1 MGSTT
6 DQMKTKSTPPGSDS
20 TSVPE
25 NAEASKIERDI
36 AQTSASMSETLG
48 ELHGKLNPAVLKDQA
63 LEQFQ
68 QAKEAIKADVRSEI
82 EDMKGLLH
90 KELADA
96 KSEFREATIGKVEH
110 MVDNAQQ
117 TVTET
122 SNGVLTVM
130 RENPIPTALIGIGL
144 GWLFVSSRPG
154 RNATRPVR
162 RVARQM
168 GSRAEMLAH
177 QVQDQAKHA
186 LDEATDEADTLV
198 RRAGQIGSQLE
209 HSAETF
215 AHDAGASVTEY
226 ADRAKTSAMTLAHDA
241 RDVAGRW
248 EGTFER
254 TLRENPLPV
263 GAIALAL
270 GVAAGLAIPST
281 RIEDEWVGEFRD
293 KAIDEVEG
301 LAEQALG
308 TVETGAKKLVENVK
322 PADNHHTS

>member
-1 MGSTT
+1 
-6 DQMKTKSTPPGSDS
+6 
-20 TSVPE
+20 
-25 NAEASKIERDI
+25 
-36 AQTSASMSETLG
+36 
-48 ELHGKLNPAVLKDQA
+48 
-63 LEQFQ
+63 
-68 QAKEAIKADVRSEI
+68 
-82 EDMKGLLH
+82 
-90 KELADA
+90 
-96 KSEFREATIGKVEH
+96 
-110 MVDNAQQ
+110 
-117 TVTET
+117 
-122 SNGVLTVM
+122 
-130 RENPIPTALIGIGL
+130 
-144 GWLFVSSRPG
+144 
-154 RNATRPVR
+154 
-162 RVARQM
+162 M

-177 QVQDQAKHA
+177 QVQDQAKPA

-198 RRAGQIGSQLE
+198 RRAGEVRSQLG
-209 HSAETF
+209 HSAE
-215 AHDAGASVTEY
+215 
-226 ADRAKTSAMTLAHDA
+226 TLAHDA

-322 PADNHHTS
+322 PTDQHTS